1 MQSAKLERAQR
12 VSADPQLEHEPLVF
26 RDYSREAAL
35 IRRLHRATVAVET
48 TVMVMQPMLALAKLL
63 GRERLEKSLSSVEV
77 VDQWAE
83 RTQWIAAYMW
93 KLRYGQDAVQR
104 SVVVR
109 SLCNAGEF
117 IGTLHSIGC
126 SYRYHDVYGI
136 PVAVEPYQDSDIFY
150 SPASAAEILA
160 VVTRVGTRWLLDHE
174 TGLMPD
180 QAPVPSIQSGETADI
195 IERTLRHSTCRG
207 WVLWGPPRGGKSV
220 AARQIAQAVGDGWV
234 RVCGKAAL
242 DPHVWAAIFA
252 LKPAALI
259 LDDLDACAQDDDALL
274 GWIEVA
280 RGFAR
285 VIVSTMN
292 ILPGAARGDG
302 SHDLRGALL
311 APGRAADERP
321 RLYAGLEQGIR
332 DMIAPSVEPELRA
345 ADLLAGYLAELEKR
359 AQVGAVTQ
367 LDVDEMRERMKA
379 VGDR

>member
-1 MQSAKLERAQR
+1 VQSVKLERAQR
-12 VSADPQLEHEPLVF
+12 VGADPQLEQEPIVF
-26 RDYSREAAL
+26 RDYSREASL
-35 IRRLHRATVAVET
+35 IRRLHRAAMGVET
-48 TVMVMQPMLALAKLL
+48 AVMVLQPLLAIAKLL
-63 GRERLEKSLSSVEV
+63 GRERLEKSLSAVEV
-77 VDQWAE
+77 VDNWAE
-83 RTQWIAAYMW
+83 RTQWIASCLW
-93 KLRYGQDAVQR
+93 KLRYGQDSVQR
-104 SVVVR
+104 STVVR
-109 SLCNAGEF
+109 SLCSAGEF
-117 IGTLHSIGC
+117 IGALDSSGC
-126 SYRYHDVYGI
+126 SYRYHDVFGI
-136 PVAVEPYQDSDIFY
+136 PVAVEPYPGSDVFY

-174 TGLMPD
+174 AGLVPD
-180 QAPVPSIQSGETADI
+180 DALVPSVQSDETTDI
-195 IERTLRHSTCRG
+195 IERTMRHSACRA

-259 LDDLDACAQDDDALL
+259 LDDLDACAKEDDALL

-285 VIVSTMN
+285 VIISTMN
-292 ILPGAARGDG
+292 ILPGVARGDG
-302 SHDLRGALL
+302 SHELRGALL

-332 DMIAPSVEPELRA
+332 DLIAPSVAPEFRA